1 VDAVDADL
9 VAFYE
14 EEAASGRRAEPSGRR
29 TVGRRRFIELAI
41 REKRRS
47 VLELGC
53 GPGHEGLAFTAAGLD
68 YIGID
73 LAVGN
78 SRLARKIDT
87 TVIPGSLYAP
97 PFRPESFDAC
107 WRMSTLM
114 HVPLARFDEA
124 MAAILEPLRVGAPLG
139 IGLWGSSDG
148 NDREI
153 VSEREGSSTQRLFSL
168 RTAEHNRDLLARHAT
183 VEDFEIWDVGPD
195 NWEYHFAI
203 VRRTG

>member
-1 VDAVDADL
+1 VDAVVADL

-14 EEAASGRRAEPSGRR
+14 EEAASRRRAEPSGRR
-29 TVGRRRFIELAI
+29 IDGRRRFIDLVI

-47 VLELGC
+47 VLEVGC
-53 GPGHEGLAFTAAGLD
+53 GPGHEGPAFAAAGLD

-73 LAVGN
+73 LAKGN
-78 SRLARKIDT
+78 ARLARKFGA

-107 WRMSTLM
+107 WSMSTLM
-114 HVPLARFDEA
+114 HVPLTRFDQA
-124 MAAILEPLRVGAPLG
+124 MAAVLEPLRVGAPIG

-148 NDREI
+148 TDREI
-153 VSEREGSSTQRLFSL
+153 VSQREGSATQRLFSL
-168 RTAEHNRDLLARHAT
+168 RTAKHNRDLFTRHVT
-183 VEDFEIWDVGPD
+183 IDDFETWDVGPD
-195 NWEYHFAI
+195 DWEYHFAI